1 MCIYVKEYIYIY
13 IICEYMY
20 IYIYIYIF
28 LYIYI
33 YIYIFLLKWRPPAE
47 NSTSFFNT
55 FLTKYRYWG
64 PRWGVSIPHLNF
76 WQLNLYIVRVVTK
89 ISSCR
94 LFVVS
99 SRGSRK
105 QSWSIPRP
113 PLRSFWSATSAVFQ
127 KALYSYLKR
136 FYDDHIFI
144 KENFNILRH

>member
-1 MCIYVKEYIYIY
+1 MKSSIHYITIL
-13 IICEYMY
+13 
-20 IYIYIYIF
+20 YIYIF
-28 LYIYI
+28 
-33 YIYIFLLKWRPPAE
+33 FLLKWRPPAE

-64 PRWGVSIPHLNF
+64 ARWGVSIPHLNF

-113 PLRSFWSATSAVFQ
+113 PLRNFWSATSAVFQ
-127 KALYSYLKR
+127 KALPPPKSNLHQGYSFLKR